1 VVDASGAVIG
11 GAGVLGLIFG
21 SFGTVAAYR
30 IPQRESI
37 VAGRSK
43 CPHCGRTITA
53 AENIPVISYLLQRG
67 RCRGCGEPIS
77 VRYPLVELATAVLFG
92 LAVWKFE
99 LSGEAVLF
107 AAFFWVLVVLTVIDL
122 EHRLLPDRIN
132 YPALAIAWAGLIVL
146 ALIESRTDLLMDA
159 ALGAIVFGGFLF
171 LCAFI
176 YPAGMGGGDVKLGFL
191 LGTFLG
197 YQGGVGLVLTGMF
210 LSFLIGALF
219 GVGAMLVQRAGRKT
233 MVPFGP
239 FLAIGTIVTILWG
252 QGLLDWYLR
261 RL

>member
-1 VVDASGAVIG
+1 MEAAF
-11 GAGVLGLIFG
+11 AGILGLIFG
-21 SFGTVAAYR
+21 SFASVAAYR
-30 IPQRESI
+30 IPQRQSI
-37 VAGRSK
+37 AKGRSK

-53 AENIPVISYLLQRG
+53 AENIPVVSYLVLKG
-67 RCRGCGEPIS
+67 RCRGCGERIS
-77 VRYPLVELATAVLFG
+77 LRYPLIELATGALFVLS
-92 LAVWKFE
+92 VWKFD
-99 LSGEAVLF
+99 LTGVAALH

-122 EHRLLPDRIN
+122 EHRLLPDRVN
-132 YPALAIAWAGLIVL
+132 YPALVVAWIGLVAVVVMDGDGD
-146 ALIESRTDLLMDA
+146 ALVDA
-159 ALGAIVFGGFLF
+159 AIGAVVFGGFLF

-197 YQGGVGLVLTGMF
+197 YDGGVGLVLTGMF
-210 LSFLIGALF
+210 LSFLIGALV

-239 FLAIGTIVTILWG
+239 FLAFGTVVTILWG
-252 QGLLDWYLR
+252 QGLLDWYLE